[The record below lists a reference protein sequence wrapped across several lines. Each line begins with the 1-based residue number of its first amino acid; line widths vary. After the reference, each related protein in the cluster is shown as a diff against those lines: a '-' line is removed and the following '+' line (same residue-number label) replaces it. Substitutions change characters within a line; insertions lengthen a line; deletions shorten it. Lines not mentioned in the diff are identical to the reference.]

1 VGRPFIAPP
10 GVPADRLAILR
21 SAFAQVMKDPGL
33 VQEAE
38 VSGLHPLYI
47 APDELQ
53 KYVADA
59 YKMSPEIVALT
70 KKAMGR

>member
-10 GVPADRLAILR
+10 GVPADRLKILR
-21 SAFAQVMKDPGL
+21 SAFEQTMKDTGL

-38 VSGLHPLYI
+38 SAGLHPLYI
-47 APDELQ
+47 APDELS
-53 KYVADA
+53 KFVADA

-70 KKAMGR
+70 KKALGH